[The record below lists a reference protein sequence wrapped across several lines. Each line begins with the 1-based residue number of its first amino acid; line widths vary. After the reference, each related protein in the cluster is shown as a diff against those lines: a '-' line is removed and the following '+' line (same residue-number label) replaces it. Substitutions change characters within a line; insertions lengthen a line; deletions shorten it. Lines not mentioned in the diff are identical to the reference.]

1 MAPNDVNQR
10 DLRRDISYIKKKMFV
25 TIEKNLL
32 YVEACPRKC
41 SSLLRSGVQ

>member
-25 TIEKNLL
+25 TIEK
-32 YVEACPRKC
+32 K
-41 SSLLRSGVQ
+41 SLVCGSLSPQVFVPTP